1 MGATIAAHLTN
12 AGIECVLLDII
23 PFELTEEDKKKGL
36 TEKSPAWRNRF
47 AQNGLAGVTKS
58 KPAAFYSKK
67 NASMIKCGNFEDNLG
82 WLADCDWVIE
92 VVIENL
98 KIKQDLFAR
107 VQKVVNDKCIVTTNT
122 SGIPIRD
129 ITANFSAKMKERFLG
144 THFFNPPR
152 YMKLLEIIP
161 GEQTKKDVLDYM
173 VRFCEDVL
181 GKGVVICKDVPNFI
195 GNRIG
200 VFDISNAIHIMLDKG
215 LKVEELDAIIGKSL
229 GRPGSAV
236 FGTLDLVGLDTGY
249 HVMKN
254 LYEAVPDDEMRSLFM
269 PGEFMTKMMEKK
281 WLGNKTKQGF
291 YKKTTDAKGKR
302 VKLVLDY
309 NTMEYV
315 APTSPRY
322 ASLAAA
328 KKKEGGF
335 ADKLKVLFNETDTAS
350 EVAREYLCNNFIY
363 AANRVPEICDNI
375 TGIDNAM
382 KWGYNHQLGPFETWD
397 AVGVKESVAVM
408 KKMKKKVPKK
418 IDEMIKAG
426 FTSFYQ
432 KKADGLYY
440 YDFATKSYVKE
451 GENPKI
457 IFLPSFKERNMVIK
471 KNPGASLVDI
481 GDGVACLEFQ
491 TKMNAVDNDMIRMI
505 YDACDIVEK
514 DYAGLVVGNHAQN
527 FSVGANIFMVLVA
540 VQKGDWDVLEKL
552 IEDFQNANMRMKY
565 LSKPVVSAPA
575 GLVLGGGC
583 EMAIHAARC
592 QPCGETY
599 MGLVEV
605 GVGVIPAGG
614 GTKELMVRVTEGIPD
629 GTIEQGLNLQQ
640 YYAKVFEN
648 IGMAKVATSAME
660 AMELGYIRK
669 TDGISLNRDQQIWDA
684 KQVVL
689 GLSKFYKKPRPA
701 MIPVM
706 GENFRGM
713 VDIMLYNMKHGN
725 FVSEHDAHIG
735 KKLAYVISGGDCAE
749 GTLVSEQEILDLE
762 KEVFLSLL
770 GESKSQDRIMHM
782 LTTGKPLRN

>member
-1 MGATIAAHLTN
+1 
-12 AGIECVLLDII
+12 
-23 PFELTEEDKKKGL
+23 
-36 TEKSPAWRNRF
+36 
-47 AQNGLAGVTKS
+47 
-58 KPAAFYSKK
+58 
-67 NASMIKCGNFEDNLG
+67 
-82 WLADCDWVIE
+82 
-92 VVIENL
+92 
-98 KIKQDLFAR
+98 
-107 VQKVVNDKCIVTTNT
+107 
-122 SGIPIRD
+122 
-129 ITANFSAKMKERFLG
+129 
-144 THFFNPPR
+144 
-152 YMKLLEIIP
+152 
-161 GEQTKKDVLDYM
+161 
-173 VRFCEDVL
+173 
-181 GKGVVICKDVPNFI
+181 
-195 GNRIG
+195 
-200 VFDISNAIHIMLDKG
+200 
-215 LKVEELDAIIGKSL
+215 
-229 GRPGSAV
+229 
-236 FGTLDLVGLDTGY
+236 
-249 HVMKN
+249 
-254 LYEAVPDDEMRSLFM
+254 
-269 PGEFMTKMMEKK
+269 
-281 WLGNKTKQGF
+281 
-291 YKKTTDAKGKR
+291 
-302 VKLVLDY
+302 
-309 NTMEYV
+309 
-315 APTSPRY
+315 
-322 ASLAAA
+322 
-328 KKKEGGF
+328 
-335 ADKLKVLFNETDTAS
+335 
-350 EVAREYLCNNFIY
+350 
-363 AANRVPEICDNI
+363 
-375 TGIDNAM
+375 M